1 MLCLRPRPTTGADM
15 RYPMLSL
22 RLTLLAALTLAGIRG
37 SAQQTTQ
44 QATAVDPRI
53 ALSDSA
59 IRAVIK
65 QRVDEKRSSG
75 IAVGILDPDGRTRV
89 FAYGTSGTSRPIDAT
104 SVFEIGSITK
114 TFTGTTL
121 ADMVVKGE
129 VKLDDPVAKYLPSA
143 SHVPSRNG
151 REITLVDLATQSS
164 GLPRMPTNFHPK
176 DQSNPYADYTEQQA
190 IDFVSSYQLT
200 RDVGAEYEYSNLG
213 MGLLGIALTRR
224 EGVSYENLVRK
235 HVLDPLGMTDTRV
248 VFTPS
253 MRERLA
259 LGHDDNGNV
268 VSNWDIP
275 GLAGAG
281 ALRSTVNDML
291 KYLGANVD
299 PAHTPLAPALSMAH
313 VKRHGT
319 NNPNLNLGLA
329 WHILTTPYASNITWH
344 NGGTG
349 GYRTFI
355 GFDDARHAGVVVL
368 SNSNTSVDDI
378 GLHFVDPRMPLTP
391 APTKV
396 VRTEIALAPQILDRY
411 VGDYE
416 LAPNFHIVVTREGNA
431 LFGQPTDQPK
441 VQMFAEKEDEFFLKV
456 VDAQITFTKDSSG
469 SVTGLVLHQNG
480 QDAPGKKVK

>member
-1 MLCLRPRPTTGADM
+1 MRPQFVLRRA
-15 RYPMLSL
+15 LVAV
-22 RLTLLAALTLAGIRG
+22 LAIAASRAGG
-37 SAQQTTQ
+37 QQATQ
-44 QATAVDPRI
+44 QAAVVDPRV

-59 IRAVIK
+59 IRAIIK
-65 QRVDEKRSSG
+65 DRVDSKRSSG

-89 FAYGTSGTSRPIDAT
+89 FAYGASGTNRPIDAN

-114 TFTGTTL
+114 TFTATTL

-129 VKLDDPVAKYLPSA
+129 VKLDDPVGKYLPSS

-151 REITLVDLATQSS
+151 KEITLVDLATQSS
-164 GLPRMPTNFHPK
+164 GLPRMPSNFAPK
-176 DQSNPYADYTEQQA
+176 DQTNPYADYTEQQA

-200 RDVGAEYEYSNLG
+200 RDVGSKYEYSNLG

-224 EGVSYENLVRK
+224 EGTSYEQLVRK
-235 HVLDPLGMTDTRV
+235 HVIDPLHMNDTRV
-248 VFTPS
+248 AFTPS
-253 MRERLA
+253 MKERLA
-259 LGHDDNGNV
+259 LGHDDAGSV

-291 KYLGANVD
+291 KYLAANVD
-299 PAHTPLAPALSMAH
+299 PSHSPLASAIEMAH

-319 NNPNLNLGLA
+319 DNPNLNLGLA
-329 WHILTTPYASNITWH
+329 WHILTTQYANNITWH

-355 GFDDARHAGVVVL
+355 GFDSARHAGIVVL

-378 GLHFVDPRMPLTP
+378 GLHLIDPRLPLAP
-391 APTKV
+391 APVKV
-396 VRTEIALAPQILDRY
+396 AHTEITLAPEVLERY

-416 LAPNFHIVVTREGNA
+416 LAPTFHIVITREGNA
-431 LFGQPTDQPK
+431 LFGQPTGQDK
-441 VQMFAEKEDEFFLKV
+441 VQLYPEKEAAFFLKV
-456 VDAQITFTKDSSG
+456 VEAQVVFVQDSSG
-469 SVTGLVLHQNG
+469 KVTGMILKQNG
-480 QDAPGKKVK
+480 QESPGKKVK